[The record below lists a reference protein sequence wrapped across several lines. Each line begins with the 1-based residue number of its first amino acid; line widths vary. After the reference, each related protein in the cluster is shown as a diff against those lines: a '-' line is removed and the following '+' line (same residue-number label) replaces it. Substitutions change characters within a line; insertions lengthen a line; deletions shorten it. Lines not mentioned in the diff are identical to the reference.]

1 MELLKLV
8 GKGWEPG
15 PHQWLQLPLV
25 HQAELSDEVVEMLV
39 AGVDMCLSTHAEDAV
54 KVVDV
59 DMDKDTEEPSQD
71 LGADLLEVLGE
82 GNSWVDRDREKR
94 GGEGGLASC

>member
-1 MELLKLV
+1 M
-8 GKGWEPG
+8 GAW

-25 HQAELSDEVVEMLV
+25 HQAELADEVIEVFV
-39 AGVDMCLSTHAEDAV
+39 AGIDMCLGPHAEDAV

-59 DMDKDTEEPSQD
+59 DVYEDAEETGQD

-82 GNSWVDRDREKR
+82 GNS
-94 GGEGGLASC
+94 